1 MVDDEQRWRAS
12 LDAAMRR
19 KRELKAAKE
28 NGAPP
33 PSPYRPN
40 MSEAQREIMRMGEQ
54 IKRTMVSMLDGWS
67 ELDLLKEIS
76 NG

>member
-33 PSPYRPN
+33 PSPYKLN
-40 MSEAQREIMRMGEQ
+40 MSEAQRAIMRIAE
-54 IKRTMVSMLDGWS
+54 K
-67 ELDLLKEIS
+67 LKEI
-76 NG
+76 